1 MTLPRGDSSGGQRP
15 TRIRHETSRSFKLR
29 PEITGKCR
37 LLALLFGILEAIHL
51 DKSGLLSNCPRSR
64 TGIIPVKRRVPDR
77 KSKMLTVI
85 LRRLESDT
93 LTAMRTIVA
102 LLFASACWA
111 QQQPEFDAA
120 SVKPNRSGVSG
131 SNFNRRPGGGSEA
144 VNLSLKD
151 LILRLRDPRTTT
163 GRRSSL
169 VG

>member
-1 MTLPRGDSSGGQRP
+1 
-15 TRIRHETSRSFKLR
+15 
-29 PEITGKCR
+29 
-37 LLALLFGILEAIHL
+37 
-51 DKSGLLSNCPRSR
+51 
-64 TGIIPVKRRVPDR
+64 
-77 KSKMLTVI
+77 
-85 LRRLESDT
+85 
-93 LTAMRTIVA
+93 MRTIVA